1 MHIRYSMRVLQQ
13 VYYVKGCR
21 YKMLFVFKYLFCTVH
36 LHIIHI
42 TVRKF
47 NNEYV
52 SSCQLCKMGG
62 MVELKGNVI
71 GKHTSAHILLEVQ

>member
-1 MHIRYSMRVLQQ
+1 
-13 VYYVKGCR
+13 
-21 YKMLFVFKYLFCTVH
+21 MLFVFKYLFCTVH

-71 GKHTSAHILLEVQ
+71 GKHTSAHFIRSTVIDKTTHALFIQHYISLAC